1 MRFLPLLVSIS
12 LFFFSANSQ
21 DYAEYARGYG
31 QKKNNKGSLVAGI
44 LGGTYTH
51 ITTDQNSFHPIIFV
65 SGVLGSVVG
74 GWMTSRRMKK
84 RNDKEKKDLLQ
95 YMHLQEEIY
104 RQREA
109 QWQAEYSK
117 LYKAY
122 EELEKDTVDRDYEEF
137 KAPDTNNDDM
147 ISRSEVCV

>member
-1 MRFLPLLVSIS
+1 
-12 LFFFSANSQ
+12 
-21 DYAEYARGYG
+21 
-31 QKKNNKGSLVAGI
+31 
-44 LGGTYTH
+44 
-51 ITTDQNSFHPIIFV
+51 
-65 SGVLGSVVG
+65 
-74 GWMTSRRMKK
+74 MTSRRMKK
-84 RNDKEKKDLLQ
+84 RNEKEKKDLLQ

-122 EELEKDTVDRDYEEF
+122 EDLEKDTIDRDYEEF

-147 ISRSEVCV
+147 ISRSEVCVLSSVYFILCLTL